1 MNTTSNEQFLDRLME
16 GVKLMMGIGRKLR
29 GDLVWHVQLKRHPI
43 SGKPLD
49 PDHPNDA
56 YHFAKTPF
64 GTFEISEVGDA
75 LLLFFPRSMKL
86 PAELF
91 YDLADAKARA
101 LSALRDASE

>member
-1 MNTTSNEQFLDRLME
+1 MTTPSNEQSLE
-16 GVKLMMGIGRKLR
+16 GLVGRVKWMMGIGRKPCVE
-29 GDLVWHVQLKRHPI
+29 LVWHVQLKRQPI

-91 YDLADAKARA
+91 HDLAEAKARA
-101 LSALRDASE
+101 LTALKDAS